1 MPRGV
6 PKSGFR
12 VTRKRQAINFA
23 QQVIKPVR
31 VETVA
36 EIETKLR
43 DRFEALEVMAEATG
57 KGINR
62 SLIVSG
68 PAGLGKSYT
77 VEAKLQELESKGHS
91 VTYIKGYVRPL
102 ALYKLLYETRHAK
115 SVLVF
120 DDSDSVFYDDVSM
133 NLLKGACDSTDRRVL
148 HWLSK
153 SIEKEEDE
161 EGESIPEKFEF
172 EGSVIFI
179 TNYDFDAM
187 IASGNKLAPHFEAL
201 VSRSHY
207 LDLAMKTKMDYIVR
221 IKQVVRGGMLKSRGF
236 NAAEETM
243 ILEFIVNN
251 MERLR
256 ELSLR
261 MVVKI
266 SGLYTMDKKNWQKLA
281 SQTCMRNAV

>member
-12 VTRKRQAINFA
+12 NTRKRQAINFA

-36 EIETKLR
+36 EIEAKLR

-77 VEAKLQELESKGHS
+77 VEAKLEELESMGHS

-172 EGSVIFI
+172 EGSIIFI

-266 SGLYTMDKKNWQKLA
+266 SGLYKMDKKNWQKLA

>member
-12 VTRKRQAINFA
+12 MTRKRQAVNFA
-23 QQVIKPVR
+23 TQVVKPVR

-36 EIETKLR
+36 EIESKLA
-43 DRFEALEVMAEATG
+43 DRFEALAIMSEATG

-68 PAGLGKSYT
+68 PAGLGKSFT
-77 VEAKLQELESKGHS
+77 VEAKLTELEQKGHS

-102 ALYKLLYETRHAK
+102 ALYKLLYETRHPN

-133 NLLKGACDSTDRRVL
+133 NLLKGACDSTERRVL

-172 EGSVIFI
+172 QGSIIFI

-187 IASGNKLAPHFEAL
+187 IESGNKLAPHFQAL

-221 IKQVVRGGMLKSRGF
+221 IRQVVRGGMLRDRGF
-236 NAAEETM
+236 NAAEQTL
-243 ILEFIVNN
+243 ILEFIENN

-266 SGLYTMDKKNWQKLA
+266 SGLYKMDKSNWQKLA
-281 SQTCMRNAV
+281 KQTCFRNAA